1 MNPILSSLVHLNM
14 NLAGKNE
21 QKKARCPSNN
31 PVKLSPSW
39 VSFYQTSKSKEFIHG
54 GKKKGFGLHWQRLLK
69 YLSVREKKK
78 EEIYDIICLL
88 QQCQV

>member
-14 NLAGKNE
+14 NLADKNE

-54 GKKKGFGLHWQRLLK
+54 GKKKRIWTTLTEIIKISFCQR
-69 YLSVREKKK
+69 KK
-78 EEIYDIICLL
+78 ERKDL
-88 QQCQV
+88 